1 MKLKEDVKPIS
12 FIKSH
17 TADILKQVN
26 SNHRP
31 IFITQK
37 GHAKAV
43 IIDTDSYENLINAI
57 SILKL
62 INESEQEIKNGNYIS
77 HEELK
82 KQMNQKMRILAENN
96 G

>member
-17 TADILKQVN
+17 TADILKQIN

-31 IFITQK
+31 IFITQN
-37 GHAKAV
+37 GLAKAV
-43 IIDTDSYENLINAI
+43 IIDTDSYENLINAV
-57 SILKL
+57 SILKI
-62 INESEQEIKNGNYIS
+62 INESEQDIKNNNFIS
-77 HEELK
+77 HEEFK
-82 KQMNQKMRILAENN
+82 RQMDQKMKSLTKSN

>member
-1 MKLKEDVKPIS
+1 MKMKEDVKPIS
-12 FIKSH
+12 YIKSH

-37 GHAKAV
+37 GLAKAV

-57 SILKL
+57 SILKIL
-62 INESEQEIKNGNYIS
+62 NESEQEIKNNNFIS
-77 HEELK
+77 HEEFK
-82 KQMNQKMRILAENN
+82 KEMDQKMKNLAK
-96 G
+96 